1 MNIFFTLKFEGR
13 AYSIQ
18 VSETPVTIGRSK
30 ACTYT
35 INDSKLSSRHCLLY
49 IKNNILYVEDLESK
63 NGVNLNGINIFKQRV
78 YLNDIILIGECEI
91 SIDRLKLS
99 QDTLEVLGPD
109 SAVAREVTLELATPI
124 ELETPKPIKRK
135 KQAFTQQNKKL
146 YKGLKSIEDDE
157 DKKPA
162 KKKNKLLFYMIG
174 VLFIIVG
181 LIASE
186 LFS

>member
-1 MNIFFTLKFEGR
+1 MNIFFALKFEGR

-49 IKNNILYVEDLESK
+49 IKNNILFVEDLESK
-63 NGVNLNGINIFKQRV
+63 NGVNLNGINIFKQRI
-78 YLNDIILIGECEI
+78 YLNDTILIGECEI
-91 SIDRLKLS
+91 TIDRLKLS
-99 QDTLEVLGPD
+99 QDTLDVLGPD
-109 SAVAREVTLELATPI
+109 NASAREVTLELATPI
-124 ELETPKPIKRK
+124 KLETPKPLPKRK
-135 KQAFTQQNKKL
+135 QSFTQQNKKL
-146 YKGLKSIEDDE
+146 YKGLQSIEDDE
-157 DKKPA
+157 EKKPA

-174 VLFIIVG
+174 LLFIIVA
-181 LIASE
+181 LITSE